1 MLPRAR
7 QLALIAVALRRSSSK
22 MVLERST
29 RALTTSAAVSAAA
42 KPSPQAQQQPQAVV
56 IKSDVLPESTNETY
70 EVRV

>member
-7 QLALIAVALRRSSSK
+7 QLALIALRRSSSK

-29 RALTTSAAVSAAA
+29 RALTTSPMVSAAA

-56 IKSDVLPESTNETY
+56 TKPELPPASPNETY